1 VANAGANARLT
12 ASRIRTPK
20 MIWME
25 VFIGDKGKKTEED
38 RAALNSPSILF

>member
-1 VANAGANARLT
+1 
-12 ASRIRTPK
+12 

-38 RAALNSPSILF
+38 SAALNSPSILF